1 MRLAGSKFFGKLNLA
16 SGGHWRA
23 CLRMAMLTLLIF
35 SSINFASAQE
45 VMPEGPVY
53 IVQEG
58 DTLWDIAQRFGVPWD
73 LLARENNIDDPS
85 RIKAGMELVI
95 PGLEGLEGYLVTRPV
110 PFGETLR
117 SLSRRFEVP
126 VDLLIRLNKI
136 TSPAALYAGKN
147 LIIPQTDQ
155 EVPAKMRLALA
166 KGQSLLEL
174 SVLHGLNPWELVNQN
189 DLPGTW
195 GALPGDVLQ
204 ALSPGNAE
212 GPGALPGEVSDIT
225 IDPVAP
231 AQGDTF
237 VIRLAS
243 QVDLTLQGSFM
254 DRELHFF
261 RTEQGDYV
269 ALQGIHA
276 MAEPGA
282 YPLTLWGQTSDG
294 VTIGFT
300 QMIRVV
306 SGDFAYETLQVPP
319 ETLDPENT
327 IPEDEIW
334 YGIPVSYTPEKMWNG
349 IFLRPVAPSD
359 CGYTDF
365 FGNRRSYNG
374 SPYNYFHTGLDFCYN
389 YNLEVNEIYAPADG
403 IVVYADGPL
412 VVRGYATMIDHG
424 WGVYTGY
431 MHQEKILVQV
441 GERVKAGQVIGVVG
455 ITPKNIGRVS
465 GPHLHFEV
473 WVGGVQVDPLDWLE
487 REYP

>member
-1 MRLAGSKFFGKLNLA
+1 MRRVAIKLLRPYKSAAYSLWRDVLRIVLLAA
-16 SGGHWRA
+16 
-23 CLRMAMLTLLIF
+23 LIF
-35 SSINFASAQE
+35 SSIKLASAQE
-45 VMPEGPVY
+45 EMQKGPVY

-58 DTLWDIAQRFGVPWD
+58 DTLWEIAQRFGVPWD

-85 RIKAGMELVI
+85 RILAGMELVI
-95 PGLEGLEGYLVTRPV
+95 PGLEGLGGYLITRPIPV
-110 PFGETLR
+110 GETLR
-117 SLSRRFEVP
+117 SLSRHFDVP

-136 TSPAALYAGKN
+136 TSPAGLYAGKN

-155 EVPAKMRLALA
+155 EAPSKKRLTLSA
-166 KGQSLLEL
+166 GQSLLEL
-174 SVLHGLNPWELVNQN
+174 SVLHGMNPWELVNQN

-195 GALPGDVLQ
+195 DALPGDVLQ
-204 ALSPGNAE
+204 MLSPGIE
-212 GPGALPGEVSDIT
+212 DGPGALPGEISDIV
-225 IDPVAP
+225 IDPVEP
-231 AQGDTF
+231 AQGDTLL
-237 VIRLAS
+237 IRLAS
-243 QVDLTLQGSFM
+243 QDNLTLYGSFM
-254 DRELHFF
+254 DHELHFF
-261 RTEQGDYV
+261 QTEEGDYV

-276 MAEPGA
+276 MAEPGV
-282 YPLTLWGQTSDG
+282 YPITLWGQAADG
-294 VTIGFT
+294 VPIGFT

-327 IPEDEIW
+327 VPEDEIW
-334 YGIPVSYTPEKMWNG
+334 YGIPINYTPEKMWDG
-349 IFLRPVAPSD
+349 IFLRPVAPSE

-424 WGVYTGY
+424 WGIYTGY

-441 GERVKAGQVIGVVG
+441 GERVKAGQLIGVVG
-455 ITPKNIGRVS
+455 VTPKNMGRAS

-487 REYP
+487 KEYP